1 MIKSPATLFYF
12 GLCGNTCF
20 LENSPLRS
28 INTVKGGYS
37 RDSPQEISRPLL
49 PQSHK
54 QSSPHA
60 QHQLLLQMV
69 LKKVLENTVSVVDS
83 ASCDSGECT
92 KVHVLLLSVLEILAQ
107 LDQWHGLSLVED
119 L

>member
-1 MIKSPATLFYF
+1 MIKSPATFFYF

-20 LENSPLRS
+20 LENFPLHS

-37 RDSPQEISRPLL
+37 RDSPQEISRHLL

-60 QHQLLLQMV
+60 QHKLLLQMGYFIV
-69 LKKVLENTVSVVDS
+69 LKKVLENTVFVVDS

-92 KVHVLLLSVLEILAQ
+92 KVHVLLLSILEILA
-107 LDQWHGLSLVED
+107 
-119 L
+119 